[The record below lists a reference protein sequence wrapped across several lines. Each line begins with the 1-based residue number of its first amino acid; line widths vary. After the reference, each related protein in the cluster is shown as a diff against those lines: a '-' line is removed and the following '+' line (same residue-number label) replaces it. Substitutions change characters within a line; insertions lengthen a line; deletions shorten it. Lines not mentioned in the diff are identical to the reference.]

1 MKQDL
6 REKPFGRD
14 PERAARSAE
23 AIMARVRALGAPDRA
38 PAVLAFPA
46 FVRSRAVRY
55 VAAAALVAVLSS
67 LATLAVIGNG
77 SSAQVRFVLEA
88 PEASEVRLAA
98 DFNGWTGEGYALE
111 RDVSGTW
118 SITVPLRKGASYSYI
133 FLIDGERWVPDPA
146 THQVLDDGLGGGVS
160 TISL

>member
-1 MKQDL
+1 MKETVRTQL
-6 REKPFGRD
+6 FERD
-14 PERAARSAE
+14 PDRAARSAE
-23 AIMARVRALGAPDRA
+23 AVMARVRSLGAPDRA
-38 PAVLAFPA
+38 PAVLDFPA
-46 FVRSRAVRY
+46 FVRSRLVRY

-67 LATLAVIGNG
+67 LATLAIIGDG
-77 SSAQVRFVLEA
+77 ASAQVRFVLEA

-111 RDVSGTW
+111 RDASGTW

-146 THQVLDDGLGGGVS
+146 SRQVLDDGLGGGVS